1 MTVARGR
8 DIPTVELLYI
18 CDDDFKSSVAR
29 IRKKY
34 RIEIVLEGDD
44 ETIPVESIINFDS
57 RLINNPV
64 LWKKYLSEINEV
76 VREYEIEGLS
86 EDLQTFVESG
96 QTIYNVG
103 KHKLHVP
110 FKITSPKIKPRH
122 LRHFDVEYSAPIAG
136 MEVKFCIEKKINKSD
151 LVAWVEKYADKI
163 TTQANDQL
171 SESDYGITTLNK
183 TERIVRVIQLRESKT
198 KRTWEEIADKI
209 QSENTNDP
217 DAVDGIINAKSCAML
232 YKRYKKRFKKK

>member
-1 MTVARGR
+1 MTVIKGR

-18 CDDDFKSSVAR
+18 CDDDFKESVTR
-29 IRKKY
+29 IRKKFG
-34 RIEIVLEGDD
+34 IEIIVEEDN
-44 ETIPVESIINFDS
+44 ETVPVESIINFDS
-57 RLINNPV
+57 RLISDP
-64 LWKKYLSEINEV
+64 LLRKRYLSEIDCL
-76 VREYEIEGLS
+76 VREYEIEGLN

-96 QTIYNVG
+96 QTIYHVE
-103 KHKLHVP
+103 KRKLHVP
-110 FKITSPKIKPRH
+110 FKITSPKVKIKQ
-122 LRHFDVEYSAPIAG
+122 LRYFDVEYSAPIGG
-136 MEVKFCIEKKINKSD
+136 MEVKFCVEKKINRSD
-151 LVAWVEKYADKI
+151 LNAWLEKYAEKI
-163 TTQANDQL
+163 ITQSNDQL